1 MNPAPMFFVA
11 ARTLL
16 GRKKAG
22 KIPKEDKDGKGA
34 SGRRLSPSQG
44 LTGAILGIGISL
56 VPLLL
61 VLVVSDGMI
70 EGITRRY
77 IETKTYHIQV
87 AVPDNFG
94 SQEAAS
100 GLAAARALP
109 GVVSASLETNGSA
122 MAVSAS
128 ASSAVMLR
136 AADQEFF
143 KNSGT
148 TAYLK
153 ILKGSLFPRGNRD
166 IVLGSALAEKLK
178 LSVGDQLTIIT
189 PNQETEEGSMS
200 EGYAG
205 YRPRLSFF
213 RVTGIVS
220 AGYRDLDAVWAF
232 ISPAAGE
239 RLLVYSSCYSFMG
252 LKVENPYSNSLGE
265 IRTSLSESLDPL
277 YPAWFDSYLVRTWP
291 EVERSLYASFGTTK
305 TTLIFIMGIALL
317 VAAINL
323 GSSLSTF
330 VVEHSM
336 DIAVLR
342 SFGATDRAVRNIFV
356 GAGLL
361 TGSLGTL
368 IGLAAGLLVSV
379 NVNALIRALEWLLN
393 IGSSLF
399 ALLTRRQA
407 VALKLLDPAYYLEV
421 IPVTID
427 FSQIVTIVLL
437 CILLSALVSLLP
449 ARKAVRVSVQE
460 LIRKSF

>member
-1 MNPAPMFFVA
+1 MNPAPLFFVA
-11 ARTLL
+11 TRTLL
-16 GRKKAG
+16 GRKKAR
-22 KIPKEDKDGKGA
+22 KTAKGNR
-34 SGRRLSPSQG
+34 SGSEGLGRRLSPSQG
-44 LTGAILGIGISL
+44 LAGAILGIGVSL

-87 AVPDNFG
+87 AVPDRFG
-94 SQEAAS
+94 TQEAEP

-109 GVVSASLETNGSA
+109 GVISASLETNGSA
-122 MAVSAS
+122 VAVSAS

-136 AADQEFF
+136 AADPEFF
-143 KNSGT
+143 LDRGT
-148 TAYLK
+148 SDYLK
-153 ILKGSLFPRGNRD
+153 TLEGSLVPRGNRD
-166 IVLGSALAEKLK
+166 IVLGSALADKLK
-178 LSVGDQLTIIT
+178 LRVGDQLTVIT
-189 PNQETEEGSMS
+189 PNQEDREGSRADNY
-200 EGYAG
+200 EG

-252 LKVENPYSNSLGE
+252 IKVNDPYSNSLGE
-265 IRTSLSESLDPL
+265 IRAGLSEILDPL
-277 YPAWFDSYLVRTWP
+277 YPAWFDTYLARTWP
-291 EVERSLYASFGTTK
+291 EVERSLYASFATTK
-305 TTLIFIMGIALL
+305 STLLFIMGIALL
-317 VAAINL
+317 VAAVNL

-342 SFGATDRAVRNIFV
+342 SFGATDKAIRNIFV
-356 GAGLL
+356 GAGIL

-368 IGLAAGLLVSV
+368 IGLAAGLLVSLNV
-379 NVNALIRALEWLLN
+379 NVLISALEWLLN
-393 IGSSLF
+393 IGGAVF
-399 ALLTRRQA
+399 AQLNGRQA
-407 VALKLLDPAYYLEV
+407 VALKLLDPAYYLET
-421 IPVTID
+421 IPIEID
-427 FSQIVTIVLL
+427 AGQVGIIVVL
-437 CILLSALVSLLP
+437 CVLLSALVSLLP
-449 ARKAVRVSVQE
+449 ARKAVRVSVQN

>member
-122 MAVSAS
+122 VAVSAS

-166 IVLGSALAEKLK
+166 IVPAL
-178 LSVGDQLTIIT
+178 
-189 PNQETEEGSMS
+189 P
-200 EGYAG
+200 
-205 YRPRLSFF
+205 
-213 RVTGIVS
+213 
-220 AGYRDLDAVWAF
+220 W
-232 ISPAAGE
+232 
-239 RLLVYSSCYSFMG
+239 
-252 LKVENPYSNSLGE
+252 
-265 IRTSLSESLDPL
+265 
-277 YPAWFDSYLVRTWP
+277 
-291 EVERSLYASFGTTK
+291 
-305 TTLIFIMGIALL
+305 
-317 VAAINL
+317 
-323 GSSLSTF
+323 
-330 VVEHSM
+330 
-336 DIAVLR
+336 
-342 SFGATDRAVRNIFV
+342 
-356 GAGLL
+356 
-361 TGSLGTL
+361 
-368 IGLAAGLLVSV
+368 
-379 NVNALIRALEWLLN
+379 
-393 IGSSLF
+393 
-399 ALLTRRQA
+399 
-407 VALKLLDPAYYLEV
+407 
-421 IPVTID
+421 
-427 FSQIVTIVLL
+427 
-437 CILLSALVSLLP
+437 
-449 ARKAVRVSVQE
+449 RKN
-460 LIRKSF
+460 

>member
-1 MNPAPMFFVA
+1 MNISPLLFVA
-11 ARTLL
+11 ARSLL
-16 GRKKAG
+16 GRKKAALVG
-22 KIPKEDKDGKGA
+22 KDSKDKAGQ
-34 SGRRLSPSQG
+34 RLSPSHG
-44 LTGAILGIGISL
+44 LVGAILGIGISL

-87 AVPDNFG
+87 AVPDGF
-94 SQEAAS
+94 SASKAAS
-100 GLAAARALP
+100 GLVAARAIP
-109 GVVSASLETNGSA
+109 GVITASLETNGSA
-122 MAVSAS
+122 VAVSAS
-128 ASSAVMLR
+128 ASGSVMLR
-136 AADQEFF
+136 AADPEFF
-143 KNSGT
+143 SERGT
-148 TAYLK
+148 KSYLN
-153 ILKGSLFPRGNRD
+153 ILEGSLIPRGTRD
-166 IVLGSALAEKLK
+166 IVLGSALAKKLK

-189 PNQETEEGSMS
+189 PNHEAEEGGESD
-200 EGYAG
+200 GYAG

-220 AGYRDLDAVWAF
+220 AGYRDLDEVWAF
-232 ISPAAGE
+232 ISPAAGQ

-252 LKVENPYSNSLGE
+252 LKVEDPYSNSLGE
-265 IRTSLSESLDPL
+265 IRLALSESLDSL
-277 YPAWFDSYLVRTWP
+277 YPAWFDSYLARTWP

-305 TTLIFIMGIALL
+305 ITLLFIMGIALL

-342 SFGATDRAVRNIFV
+342 SFGATDKAIRRIFV

-368 IGLAAGLLVSV
+368 IGLAAGLLVSL

-393 IGSSLF
+393 IGGSLF
-399 ALLTRRQA
+399 AFLTGRRA
-407 VALKLLDPAYYLEV
+407 VALQLLDPAYYLEV
-421 IPVTID
+421 IPVAID
-427 FSQIVTIVLL
+427 FEQIGSIVLL
-437 CILLSALVSLLP
+437 CIILSALVSLLP
-449 ARKAVRVSVQE
+449 AKKAMRVSVQE
-460 LIRKSF
+460 LIRKSA